1 MNTIQINTI
10 SLKKIITYTL
20 TTFILIFIG
29 AQVGQY
35 LKIKNTMIFVIS
47 LCTIVFSFL
56 AYLINK
62 NTFLTTFNFNS
73 NKLIIEN
80 KKNKPLSLQKEQIS
94 EYAIYYLLLKKWG
107 YILRIR
113 ANNKNHYFYSIPP
126 INKNDIYKNNFIELQ
141 ENITQLTRKTSK
153 KNIFDWIILFIAF
166 SPLLL
171 FLGILISIILL
182 IK

>member
-1 MNTIQINTI
+1 MNTIQTNTI

-20 TTFILIFIG
+20 ITFILIFIG

-35 LKIKNTMIFVIS
+35 LKIKNTMIFVIF

-62 NTFLTTFNFNS
+62 NTSLTTFHFNL
-73 NKLIIEN
+73 NELIIDD
-80 KKNKPLSLQKEQIS
+80 KKSKALSLRKEQIFQ
-94 EYAIYYLLLKKWG
+94 YAIYYLLLKKWG

-126 INKNDIYKNNFIELQ
+126 INKNDNYKNNFIELQ
-141 ENITQLTRKTSK
+141 ENITQFTQKTSK
-153 KNIFDWIILFIAF
+153 KNIIDWIILLITI
-166 SPLLL
+166 SPILL
-171 FLGILISIILL
+171 FLSTLISIIFFL
-182 IK
+182 